1 MQKAISAHTTYTK
14 EVNCLLWKKM
24 AANLNSTTIT
34 KNNHFIFP
42 DFEDKEKQQHKND
55 QLNQKKIHS
64 KIVIKLKQVELKE
77 KKKNMLYLGC
87 KMKFR

>member
-1 MQKAISAHTTYTK
+1 M
-14 EVNCLLWKKM
+14 EENLWKKM

>member
-1 MQKAISAHTTYTK
+1 
-14 EVNCLLWKKM
+14 M

-34 KNNHFIFP
+34 KNN
-42 DFEDKEKQQHKND
+42 
-55 QLNQKKIHS
+55 HS